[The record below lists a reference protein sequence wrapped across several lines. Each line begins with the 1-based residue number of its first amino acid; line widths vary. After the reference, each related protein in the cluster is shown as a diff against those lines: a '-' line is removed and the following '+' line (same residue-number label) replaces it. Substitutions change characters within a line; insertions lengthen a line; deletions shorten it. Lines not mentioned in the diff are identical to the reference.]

1 MPNNPA
7 YDPTDPRYYD
17 AKDLRSEAERI
28 FSLCADCRLCVRYC
42 GSFPKLFDAVDN
54 YCTDEKYSEV
64 DTKKLKTRGRQRNR
78 RSLFPV
84 QALLDQMSL
93 HSRQSRVGHRL
104 SQVDGARKSQAGK
117 GQGRTVGGQGAGSYR
132 RRRKVGYGDVAA
144 CQLGQRKWLTSTIH
158 AEPARHSQRQETTAL
173 RVEDFRFAVFRAPE
187 DPSGRTRREN
197 RFLLHL
203 LC

>member
-1 MPNNPA
+1 MSNNPA

-42 GSFPKLFDAVDN
+42 GSFPKLFDAVDD
-54 YCTDEKYSEV
+54 YCTGEKYSEV
-64 DTKKLKTRGRQRNR
+64 DTKKLKTEDINEIVDLCFQCKLCYIKCPYTPGN
-78 RSLFPV
+78 
-84 QALLDQMSL
+84 
-93 HSRQSRVGHRL
+93 RL
-104 SQVDGARKSQAGK
+104 SQVDGAGKGQAGK

-144 CQLGQRKWLTSTIH
+144 CQLGQRKWPTSTIH
-158 AEPARHSQRQETTAL
+158 AEPARHSQRQEATAL
-173 RVEDFRFAVFRAPE
+173 CVEDFCFAVCH
-187 DPSGRTRREN
+187 PSENSSRRTRCEN

-203 LC
+203 LR